1 MEVMDNYSIY
11 EVKLIEIPLGREN
24 VVCVT
29 NSKEKAK
36 LFAIKLFA
44 ENYSFIMGHLR
55 KVEVFDNNIMTD
67 EFVEYWYSQII
78 DHQDCEPNAVKL
90 LHNAR
95 CTNKVQNT
103 YMILSSDTLLN
114 I

>member
-1 MEVMDNYSIY
+1 MEMTNNYSIY
-11 EVKLIEIPLGREN
+11 EVKLLEIPLGRET
-24 VVCVT
+24 VLCVT

-36 LFAIKLFA
+36 LFAVKLFA
-44 ENYSFIMGHLR
+44 EHYSFILAKLR
-55 KVEVFDNNIMTD
+55 KIEVIESIIETEDWTD
-67 EFVEYWYSQII
+67 YWYSQIV
-78 DHQDCEPNAVKL
+78 DHQDIEPNSLKL

-95 CTNKVQNT
+95 CLNKVQNN